1 MEPFLAARAA
11 HIATADPGLDAARRL
26 SEMTDEAVRDLAR
39 TASSHPPTPWA
50 LVALGGWGA
59 GTLLPASDL
68 DILVLSDASPA
79 DLKPFVEA
87 LLYPLWDAGLKV
99 GHQVR
104 SPKGQL
110 RAMREDL
117 ATCTAALTGRPLAGD
132 TGWATATLA
141 TWVHDAHRRTKR
153 LLAELSHRAR
163 PGSPYLL
170 EPDLKYGAGGRR
182 DFDEL
187 VWRAAIVSEAVTSAP
202 DALVDAG
209 VLTSD
214 EADILLGC
222 AATVA
227 SARWSLQREGH
238 GDRMDLDAAA
248 DLQMDPELVQRALAE
263 TATVLDH
270 VRRRS
275 VGTTIDT
282 TPLSAD
288 RVFKL
293 LSEGDGALEV
303 PALEGRLE
311 HLVPG
316 FRDLMTLRRPGL
328 GHDLTVGAHS
338 IRAAE
343 WVATPTGVTGALA
356 ASLHAI
362 DDRRPL
368 IVAALAHDA
377 GKAVDAGTHA
387 EAGAPIA
394 RDVALR
400 FGLEDA
406 SDDVASLVRLH
417 LVLAE
422 TATTVDLDDED
433 SVLAAAAL
441 IGDRHLLAPLHVLTV
456 ADTKA
461 TGPALWTTWLDSL
474 FGALV
479 ARLDLALSPDV
490 DGAGIAA
497 RASAVRAATL
507 TALAADRVAERRFV
521 AAAPLR
527 YLASREPASIAADA
541 RLVAELTS
549 APAADAAH
557 VSVSPG
563 PVADSAVVTI
573 AAADRPALFARL
585 AGAIALAGLDIL
597 AADAYPA
604 PDGLALDVFTVT
616 SATQAP
622 IEHHTFVTLERLI
635 GAALRDRLELATRL
649 RERRRHYRPPTGG
662 RVRVETEPSGWG
674 TTLKVRA
681 PDRVGLL
688 HDISRAVAEEGLD
701 IRWAK
706 ALTVNGVAKDTF
718 TVVGPD
724 GGAVTD
730 SGALGHLAMRVREA
744 ASVRQ

>member
-1 MEPFLAARAA
+1 MEPFLAAREA

-26 SEMTDEAVRDLAR
+26 SEMTDEAVLDLAR
-39 TASSHPPTPWA
+39 TASSHPPGRWA

-59 GTLLPASDL
+59 GTLLPDSDL

-87 LLYPLWDAGLKV
+87 ILYPLWDAGLKV

-132 TGWATATLA
+132 TGWAAETLA
-141 TWVHDAHRRTKR
+141 TWVRDAHRRAKR
-153 LLAELSHRAR
+153 LLAELSRRER

-209 VLTSD
+209 VLTLD
-214 EADILLGC
+214 EADALLGC
-222 AATVA
+222 AAMVA

-238 GDRMDLDAAA
+238 GDRMDLDAAS
-248 DLQMDPELVQRALAE
+248 DLEMDPELVQRALAE

-282 TPLSAD
+282 TPLSGD

-368 IVAALAHDA
+368 TVAALAHDA

-400 FGLEDA
+400 FSLDDA
-406 SDDVASLVRLH
+406 TADHVASLVRLH

-422 TATTVDLDDED
+422 TATTADLDDED

-507 TALAADRVAERRFV
+507 TALGAYRVAERRFV

-541 RLVAELTS
+541 RLVAELAF

-563 PVADSAVVTI
+563 PVAESAV
-573 AAADRPALFARL
+573 
-585 AGAIALAGLDIL
+585 AGVPG
-597 AADAYPA
+597 
-604 PDGLALDVFTVT
+604 
-616 SATQAP
+616 
-622 IEHHTFVTLERLI
+622 
-635 GAALRDRLELATRL
+635 
-649 RERRRHYRPPTGG
+649 
-662 RVRVETEPSGWG
+662 PSCS
-674 TTLKVRA
+674 K
-681 PDRVGLL
+681 
-688 HDISRAVAEEGLD
+688 
-701 IRWAK
+701 
-706 ALTVNGVAKDTF
+706 
-718 TVVGPD
+718 
-724 GGAVTD
+724 
-730 SGALGHLAMRVREA
+730 
-744 ASVRQ
+744 